1 MLKSIKRH
9 INKIQ
14 HTGANFLI
22 KKQGINNIKSELI
35 KKIKIKFT
43 NVWLAE
49 YAHGQQ

>member
-14 HTGANFLI
+14 NTGANFLI

-35 KKIKIKFT
+35 KKIKI
-43 NVWLAE
+43 NVKMFE
-49 YAHGQQ
+49 KKRSPIIFN